1 MPYFIA
7 SPCIDVMDK
16 SCLEECPVDCIYEGA
31 RKLYINPAEC
41 IDCGACEPACPQ
53 QAIFLDWQA
62 PAEMAEFA
70 QDNKRFFA
78 APLPG
83 QGAPV
88 GNPGG
93 GACIGPVG
101 ADTELVQGW
110 KQDA

>member
-1 MPYFIA
+1 
-7 SPCIDVMDK
+7 
-16 SCLEECPVDCIYEGA
+16 
-31 RKLYINPAEC
+31 
-41 IDCGACEPACPQ
+41 
-53 QAIFLDWQA
+53 
-62 PAEMAEFA
+62 MAEFA
-70 QDNKRFFA
+70 QDNRRFFA

-93 GACIGPVG
+93 AGIGPVG